1 MTTALALAQQVAD
14 ASPRANMAGWCQQFA
29 GLFWEAAKGRPT
41 PNSYASADAARR
53 ASKIVST
60 DAAAAPPGAFHW
72 FKENHVGVALGSGL
86 MADAS
91 ARALIAI
98 KNLGHGILVHR
109 VTDYP
114 LTYLGWSY
122 TNGNRER
129 IEGLTDANAPQL
141 AANQRRV
148 KPSANLRIRLDRD
161 PNSAKIGDLAPGE
174 IFTPTGYRRGAAVSG
189 IDLWYAVRGGW
200 AWAGGTTDPT
210 THNLT
215 DLTMPDPVPAP
226 PAEPEEEPMPE
237 PTPQPEPQPEP
248 QQPATPVVALDD
260 ERLAALLATSQAAEP
275 AAPVIPD
282 RPAKVLWVVLSL
294 IAVSVGPVVALTV
307 LDWARWDAQ
316 IGTQFATTVAA
327 WVGSVGVVLGLS
339 RYAKTRP

>member
-1 MTTALALAQQVAD
+1 MTTALALAQQVAN

-41 PNSYASADAARR
+41 PNSYASADAARK
-53 ASKIVST
+53 ASTIVST
-60 DAAAAPPGAFHW
+60 DAATAPPGAFHW

-91 ARALIAI
+91 ARTSIATA
-98 KNLGHGILVHR
+98 NLGHGILVHH

-141 AANQRRV
+141 AGNQRRV
-148 KPSANLRIRLDRD
+148 KTNANLRVRLDRD
-161 PNSAKIGDLAPGE
+161 PASARIADLAPGE
-174 IFTPTGYRRGAAVSG
+174 IFTPTGYRRGARVSG

-210 THNLT
+210 THDLT
-215 DLTMPDPVPAP
+215 DLSPTPVPDPEPEQPADP
-226 PAEPEEEPMPE
+226 TEEEPMPE
-237 PTPQPEPQPEP
+237 PQPQPAPQP
-248 QQPATPVVALDD
+248 TRVVPLDD
-260 ERLAALLATSQAAEP
+260 ERLAALLATAQAAEP

-282 RPAKVLWVVLSL
+282 RPAKVLWIVLSL
-294 IAVSVGPVVALTV
+294 VGVSAGPVVALTV
-307 LDWARWDAQ
+307 LDWAHWDAQ

-327 WVGSVGVVLGLS
+327 WVGTVGVVLGLS